1 MEYLT
6 KEKFEELEAEL
17 ERLKTEGR
25 REVTESLKIAK
36 ELGDLSENSQ
46 YIEARDEQQRV
57 ERRISEI
64 EQMLKE
70 AEIIDQKSSKKRTVV
85 EVGATVE
92 ASLNGEQVKFFIVGS
107 SEANPVGGYISNES
121 PLGRVLIGRKV
132 GDEVEVKTPSGKFV
146 YKIKAIS

>member
-6 KEKFEELEAEL
+6 KEKFEELELEL
-17 ERLKTEGR
+17 MRLKTEGR
-25 REVTESLKIAK
+25 KEVTESLKIAK

-70 AEIIDQKSSKKRTVV
+70 AEIITRRPKKRDMV

-92 ASLNGEQVKFFIVGS
+92 ASRNGNTVKFFIVGS
-107 SEANPVGGYISNES
+107 SETNPVGGYISNES
-121 PLGRVLIGRKV
+121 PLGRVLMGKKV
-132 GDEVEVKTPSGKFV
+132 GDTVEVKTPSGKTN
-146 YKIKAIS
+146 YKIQSIN

>member
-6 KEKFEELEAEL
+6 KEKFDELELEL
-17 ERLKTEGR
+17 ERLKTDGR

-70 AEIIDQKSSKKRTVV
+70 AEIITKRAKKRDVV

-92 ASLNGEQVKFFIVGS
+92 VSRNGDSLKFFIVGS
-107 SEANPVGGYISNES
+107 SEANPIDGYISNES
-121 PLGRVLIGRKV
+121 PLGRVLMGKKA
-132 GDEVEVKTPSGKFV
+132 GDTVEVKTPSGKTT
-146 YKIKAIS
+146 YKIKSIN

>member
-1 MEYLT
+1 M
-6 KEKFEELEAEL
+6 
-17 ERLKTEGR
+17 RLKTEGR
-25 REVTESLKIAK
+25 KEVTESLKIAK

-70 AEIIDQKSSKKRTVV
+70 AEIITRRPKKRDVV

-92 ASLNGEQVKFFIVGS
+92 ASRNGDTVKFFIVGS
-107 SEANPVGGYISNES
+107 SETNPMGGYISNES
-121 PLGRVLIGRKV
+121 PLGRVLMGKKV
-132 GDEVEVKTPSGKFV
+132 GDTVEVKTPSGKTN
-146 YKIKAIS
+146 YKIQSIN

>member
-6 KEKFEELEAEL
+6 KEKFEELELEL
-17 ERLKTEGR
+17 MRLKTEGR
-25 REVTESLKIAK
+25 KEVTESLKIAK

-70 AEIIDQKSSKKRTVV
+70 AEIITRKPKKRDAV

-92 ASLNGEQVKFFIVGS
+92 ASRNGDTVKFFIVGS
-107 SEANPVGGYISNES
+107 SETNPMGGYISNES
-121 PLGRVLIGRKV
+121 PLGRVLMGKKV
-132 GDEVEVKTPSGKFV
+132 GDTVEVKTPSGKTN
-146 YKIKAIS
+146 YKIQSIS

>member
-6 KEKFEELEAEL
+6 KEKFDELELEL
-17 ERLKTEGR
+17 ERLKTDGR

-70 AEIIDQKSSKKRTVV
+70 AEIITKRAKKRDVV

-92 ASLNGEQVKFFIVGS
+92 VSRNGDSLKFFIVGS
-107 SEANPVGGYISNES
+107 SEANPVDGYISNES
-121 PLGRVLIGRKV
+121 PLGRVLMGKKV
-132 GDEVEVKTPSGKFV
+132 GESVEVKTPSGKTT
-146 YKIKAIS
+146 YKIKSIN

>member
-6 KEKFEELEAEL
+6 KEKFEELELEL

-25 REVTESLKIAK
+25 RGVTESLKIAK

-70 AEIIDQKSSKKRTVV
+70 AEIISKKAKKRDVV
-85 EVGATVE
+85 EVGATIEV
-92 ASLNGEQVKFFIVGS
+92 SRNGDKVKFFIVGS
-107 SEANPVGGYISNES
+107 SETNPVGGYISNES
-121 PLGRVLIGRKV
+121 PLGRVLMGKKV
-132 GDEVEVKTPSGKFV
+132 GDVAEVKTPSGKST
-146 YKIKAIS
+146 YKIITIS

>member
-6 KEKFEELEAEL
+6 KEKFDELELEL
-17 ERLKTEGR
+17 ERLKTDGR

-70 AEIIDQKSSKKRTVV
+70 AEIITKRAKKRDAV

-92 ASLNGEQVKFFIVGS
+92 VSRGGDTVKFFIVGS
-107 SEANPVGGYISNES
+107 SETDPVSGYISNES
-121 PLGRVLIGRKV
+121 PLGRVLMGKKV
-132 GDEVEVKTPSGKFV
+132 GENVEVQTPSGKTA
-146 YKIKAIS
+146 YKIKSIS

>member
-25 REVTESLKIAK
+25 KQVTENLKTAK
-36 ELGDLSENSQ
+36 ELGDLSENAQ
-46 YIEARDEQQRV
+46 YIEAREEQQRI
-57 ERRISEI
+57 ERRIAEV

-70 AEIIDQKSSKKRTVV
+70 AEIISTRAKKRETV

-92 ASLNGEQVKFFIVGS
+92 VVRDGKTFKYFIVGS
-107 SEANPVGGYISNES
+107 SEANPIEGFISNES
-121 PLGRVLIGRKV
+121 PLGRLLMSHKV
-132 GDEVEVKTPSGKFV
+132 GDEVELKTPEGKV
-146 YKIKAIS
+146 QYKIKSIN

>member
-6 KEKFEELEAEL
+6 KEKFEELELEL
-17 ERLKTEGR
+17 EKLKTEGR
-25 REVTESLKIAK
+25 KQVTESLKIAK

-70 AEIIDQKSSKKRTVV
+70 AEIISKRAKKRDVV

-92 ASLNGEQVKFFIVGS
+92 VLRDGDTVKFFIVGS
-107 SEANPVGGYISNES
+107 SEADPLGGYISNES
-121 PLGRVLIGRKV
+121 PLGRMLMGKGV
-132 GDEVEVKTPSGKFV
+132 GETVEVKTPSGKAT
-146 YKIKAIS
+146 YKIIAIS

>member
-6 KEKFEELEAEL
+6 KEKFEELELEL
-17 ERLKTEGR
+17 MRLKTEGR
-25 REVTESLKIAK
+25 KEVTESLKIAK

-70 AEIIDQKSSKKRTVV
+70 AEIITRRPKKRDVV

-92 ASLNGEQVKFFIVGS
+92 ASRNGDTVKFFIVGS
-107 SEANPVGGYISNES
+107 SETNAMGGYISNEA
-121 PLGRVLIGRKV
+121 PLGRVLMGKKV
-132 GDEVEVKTPSGKFV
+132 GNKVEVKTPSGKTN
-146 YKIKAIS
+146 YKIQSIN

>member
-6 KEKFEELEAEL
+6 KEKFDELELEL
-17 ERLKTEGR
+17 ERLKTDGR

-70 AEIIDQKSSKKRTVV
+70 AEIITKRAKKRDVV

-92 ASLNGEQVKFFIVGS
+92 V
-107 SEANPVGGYISNES
+107 
-121 PLGRVLIGRKV
+121 
-132 GDEVEVKTPSGKFV
+132 
-146 YKIKAIS
+146 

>member
-6 KEKFEELEAEL
+6 KEKFDELEIEL

-25 REVTESLKIAK
+25 KEVTESLKIAK

-70 AEIIDQKSSKKRTVV
+70 AEIITKRAKKRDVV

-92 ASLNGEQVKFFIVGS
+92 VSRNGDSLKFFIVGS
-107 SEANPVGGYISNES
+107 SETNPVGGYISNES
-121 PLGRVLIGRKV
+121 PLGRVLMGKKV
-132 GDEVEVKTPSGKFV
+132 GESVEVKTPSGKTI
-146 YKIKAIS
+146 YKIKSIS

>member
-6 KEKFEELEAEL
+6 KEKFEELELEL
-17 ERLKTEGR
+17 MRLKTEGR
-25 REVTESLKIAK
+25 KEVTESLKIAK

-70 AEIIDQKSSKKRTVV
+70 AEIITRRPKKRDVV

-92 ASLNGEQVKFFIVGS
+92 ASSNGDTVKFFIVGS
-107 SEANPVGGYISNES
+107 SETNPMGGYISNES
-121 PLGRVLIGRKV
+121 PLGRVLMGKKV
-132 GDEVEVKTPSGKFV
+132 GDTVEVKTPSGKTN
-146 YKIKAIS
+146 YKIQSIN

>member
-6 KEKFEELEAEL
+6 KEKFEELGLEL

-25 REVTESLKIAK
+25 KEITESLKIAK

-70 AEIIDQKSSKKRTVV
+70 AEIITKRPKKRDVV

-92 ASLNGEQVKFFIVGS
+92 VSRNGDTVKFFIVGS
-107 SEANPVGGYISNES
+107 SEADPVGGYISNES
-121 PLGRVLIGRKV
+121 PLGRVLIGKKV
-132 GDEVEVKTPSGKFV
+132 GESVEVKTPSGKTK
-146 YKIKAIS
+146 YQIKSIS

>member
-6 KEKFEELEAEL
+6 KEKFDELEVEL
-17 ERLKTEGR
+17 GRLKTEGR

-70 AEIIDQKSSKKRTVV
+70 AEIITKRAKKRDDV

-92 ASLNGEQVKFFIVGS
+92 VSRGGDTVKFFIVGS
-107 SEANPVGGYISNES
+107 SETDPVSGYISNES
-121 PLGRVLIGRKV
+121 PLGRVLMGKKV
-132 GDEVEVKTPSGKFV
+132 GENVEVQTPSGKTA
-146 YKIKAIS
+146 YKIKSIS